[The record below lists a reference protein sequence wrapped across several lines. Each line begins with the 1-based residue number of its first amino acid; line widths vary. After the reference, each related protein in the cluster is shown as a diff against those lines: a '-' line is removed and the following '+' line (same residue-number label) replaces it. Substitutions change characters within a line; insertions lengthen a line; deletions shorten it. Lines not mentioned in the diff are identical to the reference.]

1 MKSGG
6 GRTLGTGKEGIRVA
20 QKLVGSEVPRRVCTE
35 WKRRS
40 CCWASA
46 VASCTNSSD
55 QAGYRQSQKVAFG

>member
-1 MKSGG
+1 MESGG
-6 GRTLGTGKEGIRVA
+6 GRTPGTGKEGIGVA
-20 QKLVGSEVPRRVCTE
+20 QMIGSRFHDVFYTE

-55 QAGYRQSQKVAFG
+55 QAGYRRSQMDAFG